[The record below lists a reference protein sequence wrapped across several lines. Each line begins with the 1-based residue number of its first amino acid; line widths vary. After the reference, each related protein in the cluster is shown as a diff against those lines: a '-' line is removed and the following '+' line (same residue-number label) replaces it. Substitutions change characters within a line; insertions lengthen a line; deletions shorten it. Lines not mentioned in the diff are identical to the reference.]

1 MIDIQKIIETISDE
15 ECKKRGYLSDVDL
28 AEYFGITSKELYE
41 WFIYDKSHNCKIFP
55 PAIYINHES
64 LTHYFME
71 KSAEYVMDI
80 INGNGYLYAKDAAK
94 FIGKSRSTL
103 LNWYKKNKINRYTNL
118 KNKRFL
124 YKESELILM
133 KEKGSILGEIIL
145 NRSEV
150 VEGKL
155 V

>member
-1 MIDIQKIIETISDE
+1 MNDINNIIETIEDS
-15 ECKKRGYLSDVDL
+15 ECRERGYLSDKEI
-28 AEYFGITSKELYE
+28 AEYFSISPKELYE
-41 WFIYDKSHNCKIFP
+41 WFQYDKENNCRIFP
-55 PAIYINHES
+55 PAIYIHHES

-94 FIGKSRSTL
+94 FIGKSRATL

-133 KEKGSILGEIIL
+133 KEKGSILGEITL
-145 NRSEV
+145 DRSKVLHGE
-150 VEGKL
+150 L